1 MAIVKA
7 YAGKLPQVHDSVFLA
22 ENAVVVGEVYIGES
36 ASIWYGAVLRGDVG
50 SIRVGARTNIQDN
63 ATIHMT
69 GGVSDALIEEDV
81 TVGHNAVVHGATV
94 RRGALIG
101 MGSVI
106 LDNAEIGEGAII
118 AAGAVVP
125 PRMKVPPRV
134 LLRGTSGKV
143 VRELTEAETRE
154 GAQGARIYQ
163 ELALG
168 HRT

>member
-1 MAIVKA
+1 
-7 YAGKLPQVHDSVFLA
+7 
-22 ENAVVVGEVYIGES
+22 
-36 ASIWYGAVLRGDVG
+36 VLRGDAA
-50 SIRVGARTNIQDN
+50 SSRVGARTNIQDN

-81 TVGHNAVVHGATV
+81 TVGHNAIIHGATV

-154 GAQGARIYQ
+154 GAQGAIIYQ
-163 ELALG
+163 QLALG